1 VIATRLGKEEKGSAG
16 SHSSSRRKSGSVYQL
31 AGAVRLSSSAD
42 SLLNRSTSVISPSDD
57 PSRAPDLAVLANR
70 AGKPRTAAALQAL
83 LAPAWGWSLLRIIY
97 HPT

>member
-1 VIATRLGKEEKGSAG
+1 M
-16 SHSSSRRKSGSVYQL
+16 YQL

-83 LAPAWGWSLLRIIY
+83 LAPAWGWSLLRIIC
-97 HPT
+97 HAT